1 MSGSVIRTGALL
13 SEVLGR
19 LVEEGIKADLTRRGL
34 TEKENQDSTATALMG
49 DAGGGDEGSADPEDM
64 TSSKTMDADSEELR
78 TGEVS
83 FDNIVGKLNAIR
95 SGRSF
100 RDDDIKHAMEAYVKS
115 LKKPERVALLAFL
128 KGIAQIVTGEVPGQQ
143 AVDPADPEPAV
154 AMQKN
159 GQKDGAA
166 GAGAGQRK
174 SIKPNVVVRQPQ
186 GEQQKQKKQPT
197 EDTSAPVPVPIKVRK
212 K

>member
-1 MSGSVIRTGALL
+1 MPSVIRTGALL

-34 TEKENQDSTATALMG
+34 TEKENQDTTAAALMG
-49 DAGGGDEGSADPEDM
+49 NDSGEDAASDPEDV

-159 GQKDGAA
+159 GQKGGAETA
-166 GAGAGQRK
+166 AGQRK

-186 GEQQKQKKQPT
+186 GEQQKQKKQSA
-197 EDTSAPVPVPIKVRK
+197 EDTSAPVPVPIKARK

>member
-1 MSGSVIRTGALL
+1 MPSVIRTGALL

-34 TEKENQDSTATALMG
+34 TEKENQDTTAAALMG
-49 DAGGGDEGSADPEDM
+49 DDSGEDAGSDPEDV

-159 GQKDGAA
+159 GQKGGAETA
-166 GAGAGQRK
+166 AGQRK

-186 GEQQKQKKQPT
+186 GEQQKQKRQPT
-197 EDTSAPVPVPIKVRK
+197 EDTSAPVPVPIKARK

>member
-1 MSGSVIRTGALL
+1 MPVIRTGALL
-13 SEVLGR
+13 GDVLGR
-19 LVEEGIKADLTRRGL
+19 LLAEDGIKANLARQGL
-34 TEKENQDSTATALMG
+34 SEKDSQDATAAAL
-49 DAGGGDEGSADPEDM
+49 AGGMDDGVTDDDGAEDG
-64 TSSKTMDADSEELR
+64 TPSKTMDADAEELK

-154 AMQKN
+154 AMKKN
-159 GQKDGAA
+159 GVDSGK
-166 GAGAGQRK
+166 GQGSGGQQRR
-174 SIKPNVVVRQPQ
+174 SIKPNVVV
-186 GEQQKQKKQPT
+186 KKSGGAPSPKKA
-197 EDTSAPVPVPIKVRK
+197 EDASPPVPIPIKPHRK
-212 K
+212 

>member
-1 MSGSVIRTGALL
+1 MPSVIRTGALL

-34 TEKENQDSTATALMG
+34 TEKENQDTTAAALMG
-49 DAGGGDEGSADPEDM
+49 NDSGEDAASDPEDV
-64 TSSKTMDADSEELR
+64 TSSKTMDADSEELK

-159 GQKDGAA
+159 GQKGGAE
-166 GAGAGQRK
+166 AGAGQRK

-197 EDTSAPVPVPIKVRK
+197 EDTSAPVPVPIKARK